1 LPIIETQK
9 LSFVYSAGTPYEIK
23 AIVDINLSVEQGE
36 LVGII
41 GNTGSGKST
50 LIQHLNGL
58 LKPTSGSVFF
68 DGRDIWSE
76 PKKIRDIRFKVGL
89 VFQYPEYQLFE
100 ETVRKDIAFGPKNM
114 GMTGDELEE
123 SVQKAAELVGLS
135 PKLLEKSPFELS
147 GGEKRRAAI
156 AGVIAMNPRV
166 LILDEPTAGLDPVGR
181 DLILRMIK
189 DYRESTGNTVMLVS
203 HSMEDIARTVDRI
216 VVMNKGQIAMQDN
229 VDIIY
234 SRADELI
241 NMGLDVPLITR
252 VFMGLKAKGFNV
264 KNNIYTIEQA
274 KAEILAALQLNAN
287 REVKL

>member
-1 LPIIETQK
+1 MPIIETQK